1 MSNFKP
7 DNPFLRLDLSI
18 GALSCLSAITCP
30 EAMRSEN
37 VPLLTEVEA
46 VREKGAPIGAPQI
59 ASRYNIVFPGSDYL
73 RISIKVDEAAPSIAP
88 EVLKKYPRGI
98 PVQVQGFFS
107 GAFLTKDGGA
117 MPYFKAEKIVPIQ
130 TPVQAQ
136 PTK

>member
-18 GALSCLSAITCP
+18 EALSCLSAITCP
-30 EAMRSEN
+30 EAMRPEN

-46 VREKGAPIGAPQI
+46 VREKGAPVNAPQI
-59 ASRYNIVFPGSDYL
+59 ATRYNVVFPGSDYMRL
-73 RISIKVDEAAPSIAP
+73 SIKVDEAAPSITP
-88 EVLKKYPRGI
+88 EVLKRYPRGI

-117 MPYFKAEKIVPIQ
+117 MPYFKAEKIVPMPTQ
-130 TPVQAQ
+130 GQ
-136 PTK
+136 PAR